1 MTRKS
6 MLIKNRSKG
15 INLSIKYNL
24 DGIFIGESVVHLT
37 SYLGVLARTMVAITY
52 KTWHVVPKELKDKLW
67 DCIESMLTVK
77 YILPF
82 KDHPKL
88 LKRPPIKY
96 TFIRDEEWTMFVKDR
111 LSENFKDYREVQKER
126 RKKHIYNHHPSRKG
140 YAGLEEEMMV
150 ASGLIETID
159 QSILWKK
166 VREKKDGTFDE
177 VAIPVIEKIDKL
189 LKEFDENGRSVN
201 GSNNILVEALGT
213 PEYSGFIATSQEEQ
227 RRFQAEVLAKLS
239 QVGVVTPHSDVRK
252 CELAMGI
259 KENKVGGRTIILEC
273 GPNYLVVADV
283 PYDASAP
290 LPIPIPGQTTTVGAT
305 IGYQVLWLAH
315 LVSIHTP
322 VLVTSKKGNKQ
333 TVNEVEVKFKSE
345 KPQDIKNFEALV
357 GLMLATSRTEP
368 INFPNDVFGES
379 FKTFLMKE
387 DMDMIISS
395 TKVSSNCI
403 LYYIW
408 HLHRKLIDAKQVERY
423 VFVNPVLVSK
433 AGMGEGSKENR
444 SRVIADRLRNTKHAE
459 YMFIP
464 YNPE

>member
-1 MTRKS
+1 MTRES
-6 MLIKNRSKG
+6 MLIKNRSKW
-15 INLSIKYNL
+15 IKLSIKYNL
-24 DGIFIGESVVHLT
+24 DGIFIGELVVHLT
-37 SYLGVLARTMVAITY
+37 RYLGVLARTMVPITY
-52 KTWHVVPKELKDKLW
+52 KIWHVVPKELKDKLW
-67 DCIESMLTVK
+67 DRIESMLTVK

-82 KDHPKL
+82 KDQPKL

-96 TFIRDEEWTMFVKDR
+96 TFIWDEEWTMFVKDR
-111 LSENFKDYREVQKER
+111 LSENFKDYREAQKER
-126 RKKHIYNHHPSRKG
+126 RKKHIYNHHLSRKG

-150 ASGLIETID
+150 ASGLTKTID
-159 QSILWKK
+159 RSILWKK
-166 VREKKDGTFDE
+166 AREKKDGTFDE
-177 VAIPVIEKIDKL
+177 VPIPVIEKI
-189 LKEFDENGRSVN
+189 
-201 GSNNILVEALGT
+201 
-213 PEYSGFIATSQEEQ
+213 
-227 RRFQAEVLAKLS
+227 
-239 QVGVVTPHSDVRK
+239 VRK
-252 CELAMGI
+252 CELAMGT

-273 GPNYLVVADV
+273 GPNYLVVVDV

-290 LPIPIPGQTTTVGAT
+290 LPIPIPRQTTTVGAA
-305 IGYQVLWLAH
+305 IGYQVLWPTY

-322 VLVTSKKGNKQ
+322 ILVKR
-333 TVNEVEVKFKSE
+333 TVNEVEVKSKSE

-357 GLMLATSRTEP
+357 GLMLATSRAQP
-368 INFPNDVFGES
+368 IDFLNDVFGKS

-395 TKVSSNCI
+395 KEVSSNC
-403 LYYIW
+403 LTR

-423 VFVNPVLVSK
+423 VFVNPVLVLK